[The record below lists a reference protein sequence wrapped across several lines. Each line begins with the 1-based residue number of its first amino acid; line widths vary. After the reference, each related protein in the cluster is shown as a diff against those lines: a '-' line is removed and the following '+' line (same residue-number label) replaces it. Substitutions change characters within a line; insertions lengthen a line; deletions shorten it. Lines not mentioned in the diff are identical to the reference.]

1 MAAVTDR
8 PVADLADLADLCTP
22 WCVHVVATLRIADLI
37 AAGATD
43 VTDLAARAGCDAGAL
58 GRVLRHLVSKGLF
71 EQAAPGRF
79 VLNEAA
85 AGLRGPQY
93 GLDLDGIGGRMAH
106 AWGSLLTAV
115 RTGRPAYQEVFGQPF
130 WADLAAHPD
139 IAASFDELMGVAGHG
154 RPDPEVLVGD
164 DWAQIRS
171 VVDVGGGTGALLAEL
186 LRARPGI
193 RGTLVDLPGE
203 VARSGEVFRSAGVAD
218 RVTVTGQSFFDPLPS
233 GASLYLL
240 KNVLAD
246 WPDREATA
254 ILARCAEAAR
264 PDGRVV
270 VLGGV
275 SRAEDG
281 EPSPEL
287 LMMILV
293 GGKDRTL
300 AEFGDLAGQAGL
312 EVTAVGRQPSG
323 RLLVECRP
331 SGSTGPPGPEAGGS

>member
-1 MAAVTDR
+1 MAAVTDP

-58 GRVLRHLVSKGLF
+58 GRVLRHLAGKGLF

-85 AGLRGPQY
+85 
-93 GLDLDGIGGRMAH
+93 
-106 AWGSLLTAV
+106 
-115 RTGRPAYQEVFGQPF
+115 
-130 WADLAAHPD
+130 
-139 IAASFDELMGVAGHG
+139 
-154 RPDPEVLVGD
+154 
-164 DWAQIRS
+164 
-171 VVDVGGGTGALLAEL
+171 
-186 LRARPGI
+186 
-193 RGTLVDLPGE
+193 
-203 VARSGEVFRSAGVAD
+203 D
-218 RVTVTGQSFFDPLPS
+218 RVTVTGQSFFVDPLPA